1 MEKEIYIVIILL
13 VFGGVDSV
21 ETFATEKEANS
32 RIVEWA
38 NENNSDDI
46 SFETAFDA
54 LEWFR
59 MNDEKVDYIIQ
70 LHTNTIKL

>member
-38 NENNSDDI
+38 NENNSDDCTGNASEI
-46 SFETAFDA
+46 Y
-54 LEWFR
+54 R
-59 MNDEKVDYIIQ
+59 QN
-70 LHTNTIKL
+70 